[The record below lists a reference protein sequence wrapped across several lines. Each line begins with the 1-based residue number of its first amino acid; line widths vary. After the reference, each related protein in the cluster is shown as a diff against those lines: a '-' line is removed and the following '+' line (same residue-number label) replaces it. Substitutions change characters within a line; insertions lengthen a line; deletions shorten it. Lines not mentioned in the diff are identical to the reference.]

1 MNNSLYE
8 LIPSM
13 SPDSLRTFLKTTN
26 SFFDTHTKKNIGYED
41 INGDQYVGTTENYGS
56 EILMESR
63 KMLMNNPSLKN
74 LFTKNTFDYYFD
86 IEFCPMVDSYY
97 QSNMMYALLSKDVL
111 ISSRRYNITFTN
123 CEEVIVLRSESSSDP
138 NVKKSR
144 FIRTSTPPTLNIIDP
159 NGLTADETV
168 SLEITDDTSNTE
180 YYFLIDITTE
190 DFIDNFD
197 ETTHVLK
204 TKDIND
210 ADAGLPFVWICNDKF
225 NRYPILEF
233 NNNIDDSN
241 HPLMTIGTN
250 GHDIYGLYPYAYG
263 TSNVPALPD
272 PTHEGVESTY
282 TDTVGANT
290 TLGGWSPGDKAD
302 NMTLQEFA
310 HKLLHVYIPPTVVF
324 TTTPS
329 DTLFEKGTSV
339 PSITLSVVVTKNSD
353 TISKIEFLQNDAVI
367 KTISTGVS
375 DGGTFTNTISTPI
388 TTDKKYSVRITDTSG
403 KEAVVKDINI
413 SFIPASYYGIL
424 NDETK
429 IKELNTVLKLDA
441 DYTYKSI
448 VMTNQRVCYAT
459 PTQYGDVKVI
469 KDSNGFDITS
479 AFTFSTM
486 TINDQPY
493 TVITLTNTGTYP
505 TANPGTIIFS
515 K

>member
-1 MNNSLYE
+1 MAEMLFPLQIYRQQQSSL
-8 LIPSM
+8 
-13 SPDSLRTFLKTTN
+13 DS
-26 SFFDTHTKKNIGYED
+26 
-41 INGDQYVGTTENYGS
+41 S
-56 EILMESR
+56 EIH
-63 KMLMNNPSLKN
+63 
-74 LFTKNTFDYYFD
+74 NTLDGL
-86 IEFCPMVDSYY
+86 IT
-97 QSNMMYALLSKDVL
+97 YAL
-111 ISSRRYNITFTN
+111 
-123 CEEVIVLRSESSSDP
+123 
-138 NVKKSR
+138 
-144 FIRTSTPPTLNIIDP
+144 TSPIAYIGQILYCK
-159 NGLTADETV
+159 E
-168 SLEITDDTSNTE
+168 
-180 YYFLIDITTE
+180 
-190 DFIDNFD
+190 
-197 ETTHVLK
+197 
-204 TKDIND
+204 
-210 ADAGLPFVWICNDKF
+210 NDKHY
-225 NRYPILEF
+225 RIKPDKSIEE
-233 NNNIDDSN
+233 
-241 HPLMTIGTN
+241 IGS
-250 GHDIYGLYPYAYG
+250 GSGG
-263 TSNVPALPD
+263 S
-272 PTHEGVESTY
+272 GVESTY
-282 TDTVGANT
+282 TDTVGSNT

-310 HKLLHVYIPPTVVF
+310 NKLLHVYIPPTVVC

-339 PSITLSVVVTKNSD
+339 PSITLSAVVTKNSN

-424 NDETK
+424 NDETPDALDETK
-429 IKELNTVLKLDA
+429 IKELNTVLKLDV

>member
-1 MNNSLYE
+1 MAEMLFPLQISRQQPSSL
-8 LIPSM
+8 
-13 SPDSLRTFLKTTN
+13 DS
-26 SFFDTHTKKNIGYED
+26 
-41 INGDQYVGTTENYGS
+41 S
-56 EILMESR
+56 EIHYTLDG
-63 KMLMNNPSLKN
+63 LI
-74 LFTKNTFDYYFD
+74 T
-86 IEFCPMVDSYY
+86 
-97 QSNMMYALLSKDVL
+97 YAS
-111 ISSRRYNITFTN
+111 
-123 CEEVIVLRSESSSDP
+123 
-138 NVKKSR
+138 
-144 FIRTSTPPTLNIIDP
+144 TSPIAYIGQILYCK
-159 NGLTADETV
+159 E
-168 SLEITDDTSNTE
+168 
-180 YYFLIDITTE
+180 
-190 DFIDNFD
+190 
-197 ETTHVLK
+197 
-204 TKDIND
+204 
-210 ADAGLPFVWICNDKF
+210 NDKHY
-225 NRYPILEF
+225 RIKPDKSIEE
-233 NNNIDDSN
+233 
-241 HPLMTIGTN
+241 IGS
-250 GHDIYGLYPYAYG
+250 GSGG
-263 TSNVPALPD
+263 S
-272 PTHEGVESTY
+272 GVESTY

-310 HKLLHVYIPPTVVF
+310 HKLLHVYIPPAVVF

-339 PSITLSVVVTKNSD
+339 PSITLSVVVTKNSN

-413 SFIPASYYGIL
+413 SFIPASYYGIVDVAPDAL
-424 NDETK
+424 DETK
-429 IKELNTVLKLDA
+429 IKELPTVLKLDA

-493 TVITLTNTGTYP
+493 AVITLTNTGTYP